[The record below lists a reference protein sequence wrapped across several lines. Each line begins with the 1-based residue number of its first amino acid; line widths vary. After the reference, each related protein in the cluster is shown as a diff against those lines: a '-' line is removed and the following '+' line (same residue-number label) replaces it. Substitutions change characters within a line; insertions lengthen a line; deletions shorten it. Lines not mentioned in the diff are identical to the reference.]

1 MIVYVNPN
9 ISGNVF
15 IRVAPNQGAPSS
27 GVPAY
32 NFKNLGI
39 LYEVDNNTRNEET
52 GEIWYH
58 LRGLGWSMARY
69 FETYEGAAPAPDP
82 DPGQDQ
88 TKRWLVG
95 LTEDQVRECIA
106 YLENVI
112 SGESVD

>member
-1 MIVYVNPN
+1 MIVFVKPD

-15 IRVAPNQGAPSS
+15 IRVAPNTGAPST
-27 GVPAY
+27 GIPAY
-32 NFKNLGI
+32 NYKNVGI
-39 LYEVDNNTRNEET
+39 LYGVDDVHRDDET

-69 FETYEGAAPAPDP
+69 FQIYEGAAPEPGPDT
-82 DPGQDQ
+82 DQDQ

-95 LTEDQVRECIA
+95 LTEEQVRECIA

>member
-1 MIVYVNPN
+1 MIVYVNPG

-39 LYEVDNNTRNEET
+39 LYEVDNNTRNEDT

-69 FETYEGAAPAPDP
+69 FQTYEGAAPEPGPDP
-82 DPGQDQ
+82 DQDG
-88 TKRWLVG
+88 TRRWLVG
-95 LTEDQVRECIA
+95 LTEDQVRECIE
-106 YLENVI
+106 YLQSKLDVE
-112 SGESVD
+112 GVD